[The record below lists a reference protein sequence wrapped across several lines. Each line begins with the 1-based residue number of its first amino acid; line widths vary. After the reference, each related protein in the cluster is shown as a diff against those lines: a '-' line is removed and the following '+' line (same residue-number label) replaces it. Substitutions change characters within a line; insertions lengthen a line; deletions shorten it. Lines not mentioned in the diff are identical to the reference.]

1 VGRPAGARL
10 ARGRLGGFAHRW
22 YRARVAFGF
31 PAYHEEVV
39 TFPTPVTHDWV
50 VYACQ
55 AGGLGIARWG
65 HGVQG
70 GAWRVSPSTTLF
82 SWGENVVITPL
93 APNVLRI
100 RSECGLPTQCIDWGK
115 NETNVKKLAHALWAA
130 LQNPQP
136 PYR

>member
-1 VGRPAGARL
+1 
-10 ARGRLGGFAHRW
+10 
-22 YRARVAFGF
+22 VAFGF
-31 PAYHEEVV
+31 PAYHEEII
-39 TFPTPVTHDWV
+39 TFPTAVTHDWV

-55 AGGLGIARWG
+55 VAGLGVARWG

-70 GAWRVSPSTTLF
+70 GAWHVTSPTSFF
-82 SWGENVVITPL
+82 SWGETMRITPL

-115 NETNVKKLAHALWAA
+115 NETNVKKLAGALWTA
-130 LQNPQP
+130 LQQAPQP